1 MSDLLITGFIGMNN
15 LQDKRRLKGP
25 VVSRDRSAYPAE
37 CRKIVNF
44 DITDTLDAL
53 FRPGRALALAC
64 TPHSLWATKDES
76 QAYYVDGS
84 FKRLFAG
91 SPYYTA
97 VSLRSLS
104 APSLPLSYA
113 EINYLIAC
121 SNGVDLFLVEN
132 GVASDFVFSSENF
145 KERVMAGHILA
156 AFNRRLY
163 VALANAL
170 YHTDADN
177 IERLDERDDPFVFGS
192 MISMVLPMENGM
204 YVSADKTYWLAGRGP
219 DEFIPRM
226 AYEGRAVEGT
236 GLVIDG
242 ALLAEKDFPIQDG
255 TACIFTAEDG
265 ICVGN
270 DQGQVFNLT
279 SDTLG
284 FTAQSRG
291 AALIRKQG
299 DFNQYISWV

>member
-1 MSDLLITGFIGMNN
+1 MSDLLATGFAGMNN

-25 VVSRDRSAYPAE
+25 VVSRDRSQYPAE
-37 CRKIVNF
+37 CRKIVNC
-44 DITDTLDAL
+44 DITDTLSAL
-53 FRPGRALALAC
+53 LRPGRSLALAG
-64 TPHSLWATKDES
+64 TPHSLWNTKDET
-76 QAYYVDGS
+76 QAYFVDGA

-91 SPYYTA
+91 TPYTA
-97 VSLRSLS
+97 ASLRALS

-132 GVASDFVFSSENF
+132 GVASDFVFSSADF

-163 VALANAL
+163 VALDNAL

-177 IERLDERDDPFVFGS
+177 IEVLDERDDPFVFGS
-192 MISMVLPMENGM
+192 RISMVLPVGKNGM
-204 YVSADKTYWLAGRGP
+204 YVSADKTYWLSGRGP
-219 DEFIPRM
+219 DEFTPVE
-226 AYEGRAVEGT
+226 AYDIRAVEGT

-242 ALLAEKDFPIQDG
+242 ALLAEPDFPIQSG
-255 TACIFTAEDG
+255 PACIFTTNEG

-270 DQGQVFNLT
+270 DAGGVLNLT

-284 FTAQSRG
+284 FPEQSRG

>member
-1 MSDLLITGFIGMNN
+1 MEITVSGFAGINN
-15 LQDKRRLKGP
+15 LQDKRRLSGP
-25 VVSRDRSAYPAE
+25 KLGKQRAAAE
-37 CRKIVNF
+37 CRKIMNC
-44 DITDTLDAL
+44 DITDTLSAIL
-53 FRPGRALALAC
+53 RPGRSLALAG
-64 TPHSLWATKDES
+64 TPHSLWNTKDET
-76 QAYYVDGS
+76 QAYFVDGT

-91 SPYYTA
+91 ASYTA
-97 VSLRSLS
+97 ASLRALS

-163 VALANAL
+163 AALDNAL

-192 MISMVLPMENGM
+192 RISMVLPVGHNGM
-204 YVSADKTYWLAGRGP
+204 YVAADKVYWLSGRGP
-219 DEFIPRM
+219 DEFTPVE
-226 AYEGRAVEGT
+226 AYDIRAVEGT
-236 GLVIDG
+236 GIVIDG
-242 ALLAEKDFPIQDG
+242 ALLAGQDFPIQSG
-255 TACIFTAEDG
+255 PACIFTAEDG

-270 DQGQVFNLT
+270 DAGGVINLT